1 MAIKK
6 TLELHTNGILGVDN
20 DMLVFEVEDTG
31 ELIPLHM
38 VLSDFLEKP
47 VKLSVI
53 YDYE

>member
-1 MAIKK
+1 MAINK
-6 TLELHTNGILGVDN
+6 TLELNANGILGVDN

-53 YDYE
+53 YDYK

>member
-1 MAIKK
+1 MAINK
-6 TLELHTNGILGVDN
+6 TLKLNANGILGVDN
-20 DMLVFEVEDTG
+20 DMLVFEVENTD

-38 VLSDFLEKP
+38 LLSDFLEKP

>member
-1 MAIKK
+1 MTIRK

-20 DMLVFEVEDTG
+20 DMLVFEVENTD

-38 VLSDFLEKP
+38 LLSDFLEKP

>member
-1 MAIKK
+1 MAINK
-6 TLELHTNGILGVDN
+6 TLKLNANGILGVDN